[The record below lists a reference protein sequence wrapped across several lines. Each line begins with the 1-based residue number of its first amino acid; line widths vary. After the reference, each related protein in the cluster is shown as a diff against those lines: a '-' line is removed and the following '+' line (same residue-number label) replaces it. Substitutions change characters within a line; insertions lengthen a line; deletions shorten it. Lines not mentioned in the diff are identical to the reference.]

1 MAGLVRKKYKL
12 LSILLLVTG
21 SIAVALSFLADSLGV
36 GGESG
41 FGLKQILVLIFGIVL
56 LLAGAVL
63 LLPGSRRYLR
73 DWRVPR
79 AMLDSRGSILLV
91 AAWFGLFTAFGEL
104 IILGEQRFI
113 QNTLIHRGLL
123 VIWALPLTEVTIFVG
138 IGLILFLL
146 SRRFPKLA
154 KTQVVAF
161 VFPFLGYLSIF
172 LMFPRIHI
180 LADVVLALGL
190 AVQTSRLAVS
200 HPNGFYF
207 LIYHTLGWMSVPSAI
222 VFRKLQA
229 AEGRQAQAETAITR
243 RDFLVTMGVT
253 LGSLAVGVSGIEQ
266 LVERSKLASLRT
278 TSKKASNVLLVVLD
292 TVRAQSLSLYGYRKP
307 TTPQLERIAQN
318 AIVFN
323 NARAAAPW
331 TLPSH
336 ASMFTGR
343 YPHELSCGWV
353 EPLDTTYPTLAELLS
368 DAGYE
373 TAGFIANLDYCI
385 REFGLNRGFVHYED
399 YTASFGEMIGDSAL
413 AGAIA
418 RELLPKI
425 GDNQILGRKDAAS
438 INHDFLSWL
447 DRRKAS
453 HPFFAFLNYY
463 DAHDP
468 YIPPKEFAREFMAV
482 PSSGVVPF
490 NKMDSVT
497 SRETKGLNEAYDASI
512 AYLDQQIGS
521 LYDELARK
529 GVLDD
534 TFVIITSDHGEQF
547 GEHDL
552 YSHGNSL
559 YRPLLYVPLMV
570 LLPGQVSQR
579 ITLEDEVSLHE
590 IPATVME
597 VLGLRTNYQF
607 PGKSLSRFW
616 SGVINSNSEEKP
628 LLSEVKKGLEAP
640 TWYPSSSGDMRALI
654 NQSVK
659 YIMNYGTGEE
669 ELYDLKN
676 DPGEQTNLATSHDS
690 QKTLQWF
697 RSSLK
702 AMLNNTVGM

>member
-1 MAGLVRKKYKL
+1 MAGLVGKKYKL

-21 SIAVALSFLADSLGV
+21 TIAVALSFLADSLGV

-41 FGLKQILVLIFGIVL
+41 FGLKQILVLIFGIIL

-73 DWRVPR
+73 DWRVPG
-79 AMLDSRGSILLV
+79 AMLDSRGSILLI

-113 QNTLIHRGLL
+113 QNTIIHRGLL
-123 VIWALPLTEVTIFVG
+123 VIWALPLTEVMIFVG
-138 IGLILFLL
+138 VGLLLFFL
-146 SRRFPKLA
+146 SKRYPKLA
-154 KTQVVAF
+154 KTRVAAF
-161 VFPFLGYLSIF
+161 VFPFMGYLSIF

-207 LIYHTLGWMSVPSAI
+207 LIYHSLGWMSVPRAI
-222 VFRKLQA
+222 VFRKPQA
-229 AEGRQAQAETAITR
+229 VEGGQAKAETSITR

-253 LGSLAVGVSGIEQ
+253 LGGLAVGVSGIEQ
-266 LVERSKLASLRT
+266 WVEKSKLASLRT
-278 TSKKASNVLLVVLD
+278 TTKKVPNVLLVVLD
-292 TVRAQSLSLYGYRKP
+292 TVRAQSLSLYGYGKP
-307 TTPQLERIAQN
+307 TSPQLERIAQN

-323 NARAAAPW
+323 NAQATSPW

-343 YPHELSCGWV
+343 FPHELSCGWV
-353 EPLDTTYPTLAELLS
+353 EPLNAAYPTLAEVLT

-373 TAGFIANLDYCI
+373 TAGFVANLDYCN
-385 REFGLNRGFVHYED
+385 REFGLNRGFILYED
-399 YTASFGEMIGDSAL
+399 YKASLGEMVGDSAL

-418 RELLPKI
+418 RELLPAI

-447 DRRKAS
+447 NRRKAS

-468 YIPPKEFAREFMAV
+468 YIPQKEFAREFMTV

-490 NKMDSVT
+490 NKMDSITPKV
-497 SRETKGLNEAYDASI
+497 TKGLEEAYDASI
-512 AYLDQQIGS
+512 AYLDQQVGL

-534 TFVIITSDHGEQF
+534 TLVIITSDHGEQF
-547 GEHDL
+547 GEHQL

-559 YRPLLYVPLMV
+559 YRPLLHIPLMMF
-570 LLPGQVSQR
+570 LPGQFSNR
-579 ITLEDEVSLHE
+579 IALEDEVSLHE

-597 VLGLRTNYQF
+597 LLGLQTNFQF

-616 SGVINSNSEEKP
+616 SDVINRNSEEKP
-628 LLSEVKKGLEAP
+628 LLSEVKKGLVAP
-640 TWYPSSSGDMRALI
+640 TWYPSSRGDMRGLI
-654 NQSVK
+654 YQSVK
-659 YIMNYGTGEE
+659 YIINYGTGEE

-676 DPGEQTNLATSHDS
+676 DPGEKTNLATSHDS

-697 RSSLK
+697 RSSLT
-702 AMLNNTVGM
+702 AMLNY